1 MPPGKG
7 FYGPKYREKRS
18 GDRKLA
24 PFALL
29 AGVPVLAFLAWIGA
43 CAFGGG
49 GAGEAPAEGCSG
61 ETLTTTA
68 ARPSPWRR
76 CSSTKAS
83 GSS

>member
-43 CAFGGG
+43 SLDKS
-49 GAGEAPAEGCSG
+49 APFSDEEERELLDESNY
-61 ETLTTTA
+61 
-68 ARPSPWRR
+68 
-76 CSSTKAS
+76 
-83 GSS
+83 